1 MAKMLCTELTL
12 AKLAVLREIPSCLK
26 NRLNLSFFNMV
37 ILRTKL
43 LTMFV
48 IVESVRASHAED
60 DITLVWENTRH

>member
-1 MAKMLCTELTL
+1 MLCTELTL

-37 ILRTKL
+37 ILHTKL

-48 IVESVRASHAED
+48 PSLYSCNRRKRKG
-60 DITLVWENTRH
+60 ITCRG